1 MATPQEY
8 EAQILKLRRNAG
20 PTYGDNVI
28 PAIQLFDSLQS
39 GDETR
44 AFQNALESLLTSQ
57 DPDTRSY
64 GVTLCLGFMVF
75 RNSV

>member
-1 MATPQEY
+1 
-8 EAQILKLRRNAG
+8 
-20 PTYGDNVI
+20 VI